1 MSRLWRCVLV
11 MCLVAMTMPVPV
23 TVAAVESPV
32 PPPFD
37 QCVPPMLLIAG
48 QQASGALYFACVP
61 PDWNGD
67 LVIFAHGYV
76 APNEPP
82 TKFLEQLL
90 LPDGNTIPAL
100 VLSLKYAFATT
111 SYSKNGLAVT
121 EGLADVRD
129 LATLFK
135 GQFPA
140 TQHIYLIGA
149 SEGGLVT
156 TLAIEKA
163 ASEFSGGLAMCGPI
177 GNFRSQINY
186 WGDFRTL
193 FDYFYKNQL
202 TVALAGVPGVPTPP
216 MGTTVSIPD
225 FTLLNWDALYVPT
238 IAALT
243 TAPTN
248 AHVTEQLLRT
258 SRAPIDLA
266 DPRSVVSTTVG
277 ILSYN
282 VFATNE
288 GQVELNG
295 QPFDN
300 RYRVYVGSDNDWLL
314 NRTIARFTPSPYAL
328 MNIDRYYQTSGR
340 LTKPLITLHNTGDP
354 IVPYW
359 HETLYNAKVLFNRS
373 LLKHINIPIV
383 RYGHCNFT
391 ATEAVGAFALLVYKV
406 TGQLPVGLQQ
416 TVPDPVQQ
424 QELRQ
429 LMQLP
434 IEPPNAQ

>member
-1 MSRLWRCVLV
+1 MSRLWRCLLV
-11 MCLVAMTMPVPV
+11 VCLVAMTMPVPV

-37 QCVPPMLLIAG
+37 QCVPPMRLLAG
-48 QQASGALYFACVP
+48 QQASGALFFACVP
-61 PDWNGD
+61 PDWNGS

-90 LPDGNTIPAL
+90 LPDGSTIPAL

-135 GQFPA
+135 AQFPA
-140 TQHIYLIGA
+140 TQYIYLIGA

-163 ASEFSGGLAMCGPI
+163 PLEFSGGLAMCGPI

-193 FDYFYKNQL
+193 FDYFFPDYKIPNSPVDINETLVWPNWATISQGL
-202 TVALAGVPGVPTPP
+202 GLAVA
-216 MGTTVSIPD
+216 
-225 FTLLNWDALYVPT
+225 
-238 IAALT
+238 
-243 TAPTN
+243 TN
-248 AHVTEQLLRT
+248 THATEQLLRT

-266 DPRSVVSTTVG
+266 DPMSVISTTVG

-300 RYRVYVGSDNDWLL
+300 RYRIYVGSDNDWVL
-314 NRTIARFTPSPYAL
+314 NRTIARFTPSAYAL

-373 LLKHINIPIV
+373 LSKHVNIPIV

-391 ATEAVGAFALLVYKV
+391 STEAVGAFALLVYKV
-406 TGQLPVGLQQ
+406 TGQLPPGLLQ
-416 TVPDPVQQ
+416 TVPDVVQQ

-434 IEPPNAQ
+434 IEVPNAQ